1 MVVVTLSLCYL
12 APDGTERRVSN
23 WKSILDNTAIG
34 SRVARCFFYAKNTNL
49 GIFWTKLDRKRLVY
63 LMVIWNILL
72 PFSRYMY

>member
-34 SRVARCFFYAKNTNL
+34 SRVARCFFMPK
-49 GIFWTKLDRKRLVY
+49 IQIWVY
-63 LMVIWNILL
+63 FGRNWIGKGWYI
-72 PFSRYMY
+72 